1 MDALFLLSR
10 KGVSHLQATATFNL
24 TFIEQS
30 QLQIAVST
38 FTGTVGMAQIGS
50 LSFTGG
56 GGGPYTLTT
65 IGATPPGVVLSPLGV
80 ISGTPTAAGTTT
92 VSVTVVG

>member
-1 MDALFLLSR
+1 MDALLLLSR
-10 KGVSHLQATATFNL
+10 KGTQNVQATATFSL

-30 QLQIAVST
+30 ALQIATAT
-38 FTGTVGMAQIGS
+38 FSGTVGVVQTGT

-56 GGGPYTLTT
+56 GGGPYTLTA
-65 IGATPPGVVLSPLGV
+65 IGATPPGINITSAGV
-80 ISGTPTAAGTTT
+80 ISGTPTAAGTTS